1 MKTYLPPTKDE
12 VKQDV
17 DPKLGTAFGQSQLS
31 EGLIELTLF
40 PFNDSYATLTI
51 TFETQLQST
60 TYFEFFSK
68 LIVKQLK
75 LNFDVSFWNSTHII
89 PLLSSKHR

>member
-1 MKTYLPPTKDE
+1 MKTYLPPNKDE
-12 VKQDV
+12 VKQDG

-31 EGLIELTLF
+31 ESFIELTLF
-40 PFNDSYATLTI
+40 PFTDRYSTLTI

-60 TYFEFFSK
+60 TYFDFFFSK

-75 LNFDVSFWNSTHII
+75 IETGL
-89 PLLSSKHR
+89 